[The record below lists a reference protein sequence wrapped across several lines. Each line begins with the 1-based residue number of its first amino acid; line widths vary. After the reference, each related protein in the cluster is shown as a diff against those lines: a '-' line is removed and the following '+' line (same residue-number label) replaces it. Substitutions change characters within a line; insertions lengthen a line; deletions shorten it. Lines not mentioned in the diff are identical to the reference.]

1 MIKCF
6 YLYYRFSQ
14 CSLDA
19 IESTLQEMDNGYR
32 DWCFVREEEEI
43 VDNDEDDTR
52 GNRFNYDKQLTC
64 AVGHMA

>member
-1 MIKCF
+1 
-6 YLYYRFSQ
+6 
-14 CSLDA
+14 
-19 IESTLQEMDNGYR
+19 MDNGYR